1 MLRYSWTDAWIPTRA
16 AVSKPRR
23 RARNQVAS
31 RRSAERRVSRCAA
44 GRVAALGM
52 DLAGLVVSESAGGEA
67 AGSGGS
73 GLQVV
78 AAFPEPVEDFAVA
91 GGEGHVEVGS
101 RFGGGQVE
109 DGVDQSGSGSDG

>member
-1 MLRYSWTDAWIPTRA
+1 M
-16 AVSKPRR
+16 
-23 RARNQVAS
+23 
-31 RRSAERRVSRCAA
+31 RRSACSI
-44 GRVAALGM
+44 
-52 DLAGLVVSESAGGEA
+52 DLAGLLLSKSAGGEA

-78 AAFPEPVEDFAVA
+78 AALPEPVEDFAVA

-109 DGVDQSGSGSDG
+109 DGVDQSGSGSDGQVAGLDMEVGVE